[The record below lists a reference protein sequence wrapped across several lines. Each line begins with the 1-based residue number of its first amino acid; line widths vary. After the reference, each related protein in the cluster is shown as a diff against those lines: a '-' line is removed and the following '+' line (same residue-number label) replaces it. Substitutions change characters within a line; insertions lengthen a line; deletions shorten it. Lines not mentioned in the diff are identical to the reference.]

1 MKKIFTFFVVSC
13 LLSGVAEAKLTVIT
27 TTADLASIV
36 KEVGGD
42 RVQVSSLITGARDPH
57 RIEAKPSYMSKAR
70 GADLWVA
77 IGLELEIG
85 YEPPIL
91 EGSGNS
97 RIRVGAPG
105 HVYAGSWAKVL
116 GIPTGQVTR
125 AQGDIHPYGNP
136 HIWLDPYNGRIIAR
150 KLADKM
156 GSLDKG
162 SASFYD
168 ANAENFVKRLDSA
181 MFGAALVGKFGGDQL
196 WAWDNAGDLG
206 ATLRGKSALNE
217 LTGWAGKML
226 KYRGQPVVT
235 YHRSWTYFVNRFD
248 LKVVA
253 ELEPKPGLDP
263 SPGHVASVIRTVHSN
278 RVKAI
283 MQEAY
288 YSTKNGQFVAERAG
302 SNLVV
307 LPGSVGHDAAA
318 RDYISLFDTIVS
330 RLTAAFAR

>member
-1 MKKIFTFFVVSC
+1 MKKLLAFIVISC
-13 LLSGVAEAKLTVIT
+13 LLSGIADAKLIVIT
-27 TTADLASIV
+27 TTADLASLV

-57 RIEAKPSYMSKAR
+57 RIEAKPSYMSKAA
-70 GADLWVA
+70 GANLWVA

-97 RIRVGAPG
+97 KIRVGAAG
-105 HVYAGSWAKVL
+105 HVYAGEWVKVL
-116 GIPTGQVTR
+116 GKSTSQVTR

-136 HIWLDPYNGRIIAR
+136 HIWLDPYNGRVIAR
-150 KLADKM
+150 KLADRM

-162 SASFYD
+162 SATFYD
-168 ANAENFVKRLDSA
+168 GNAENFVKRLDIA
-181 MFGAALVGKFGGDQL
+181 MFGAALVGKFGGEQL
-196 WAWDNAGDLG
+196 WAWDNSGDLSATLRSKNALGDLG
-206 ATLRGKSALNE
+206 
-217 LTGWAGKML
+217 GWAGKML
-226 KYRGQPVVT
+226 RYRGQPVVT
-235 YHRSWTYFVNRFD
+235 YHRSWAYFLSRFD

-263 SPGHVASVIRTVHSN
+263 SPGHVASVIRTVQSN
-278 RVKAI
+278 NVKAI
-283 MQEAY
+283 IQEPY
-288 YSTKNGQFVAERAG
+288 YSTKNGQFVAERAS

-307 LPGSVGHDAAA
+307 LPGSVGHDPAAK
-318 RDYISLFDTIVS
+318 DYISLFDTIVS